1 MGLTKYEYSDGS
13 SEYVRTERGKETL
26 NDLAQNADL
35 AAGILSVG
43 MKATGKG
50 VEALK
55 KKVLSEEELEAD
67 AKKEVK
73 ESAVMSAL
81 RSTGGMGAMLADS
94 NAAMKKGNEDL
105 KAIGKSLLGRLKK

>member
-1 MGLTKYEYSDGS
+1 MGLTKYEYSDGT

-26 NDLAQNADL
+26 NDLSKNAGL
-35 AAGILSVG
+35 AAGIMSVG
-43 MKATGKG
+43 MAATGKG

-55 KKVLSEEELEAD
+55 KKVLSEEELAAD
-67 AKKEVK
+67 AQKEVK
-73 ESAVMSAL
+73 ESAIMSAL
-81 RSTGGMGAMLADS
+81 RSVGGMGAMIADS